1 MTRPFPGVTALALA
15 MALSALSCRPQA
27 KGPAVQVLSS
37 SIDPVRDAFN
47 QAADRTRV
55 VTLLS
60 PT

>member
-1 MTRPFPGVTALALA
+1 VAATLLLAVALGVI
-15 MALSALSCRPQA
+15 SCRLA
-27 KGPAVQVLSS
+27 SKGPPVQVLSS
-37 SIDPVRDAFN
+37 SLDPVRAAFN